1 MIRVLIADDHRL
13 LLSGIRAELSRHPDL
28 EVVGEAITGDQV
40 IEMVSNVPVD
50 AVILDISMPGMKVMD
65 VIRRLKR
72 DWPELK
78 ILILTA
84 YLDKGTALGIMKAGA
99 DGYVLKDDDPVVI
112 PGAIRDIMAGKT
124 WLSSSVATFLIGR
137 IRKVNSSSS
146 NSNLLTEKEIEI
158 IRLISEGLVT
168 KDISSR
174 SNLSVRTIESHITN
188 IYSKLGVGTRASAVS
203 WAKEHGVI

>member
-1 MIRVLIADDHRL
+1 MVRVLIADDHRL
-13 LLSGIRAELSRHPDL
+13 MLTGIRTELSRHSDF
-28 EVVGEAITGDQV
+28 EVVGEAVTGDQV

-50 AVILDISMPGMKVMD
+50 AVVLDISMPGMKVME

-137 IRKVNSSSS
+137 IRKVNGSSS

-188 IYSKLGVGTRASAVS
+188 IYGKLGVGTRASAVN